1 MIEIASDE
9 AGIYQKFHGKAVLEL
24 EQQGI
29 KEERYK
35 DMVSELRKEV
45 RDEIYNSFNEA
56 RLNYKEVK
64 RNARSI
70 KDTTDRFA
78 LDDLALY
85 GKSPGTCNICRIT
98 SN

>member
-9 AGIYQKFHGKAVLEL
+9 VGIYQKFHGKAVLEL

-45 RDEIYNSFNEA
+45 RDEIYNSLNEA
-56 RLNYKEVK
+56 RL
-64 RNARSI
+64 
-70 KDTTDRFA
+70 
-78 LDDLALY
+78 
-85 GKSPGTCNICRIT
+85 GKPTSKAAIFRIQSNLFT
-98 SN
+98 SKLLFV